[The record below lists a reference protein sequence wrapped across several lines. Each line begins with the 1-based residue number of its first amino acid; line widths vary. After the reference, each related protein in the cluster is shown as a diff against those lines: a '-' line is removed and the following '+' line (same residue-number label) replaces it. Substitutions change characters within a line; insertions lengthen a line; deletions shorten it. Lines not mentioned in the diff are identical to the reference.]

1 MVFVVLAVLYMSI
14 YPSTQT
20 RPKKK
25 QTCKAIVR
33 FFFFIISSTTFLV
46 EPLWTPLFF
55 FFRHFFVISSTEHYN
70 PPPSISYGKKK
81 NFFCVDLL
89 LWEWGRRTNWSPPPL
104 LCTIFFFLV
113 DHNICGPCSK
123 SPPKKI
129 SASFISL
136 FLEIFPFFPNK
147 PSGRLPLGKRAY
159 YYRLKNIYIYVY

>member
-1 MVFVVLAVLYMSI
+1 MPSGFCGSRCTICPYIPQRKHGQRRNKLAKPSYVFFYHFIDHFSCWTTLNPPCFSFLDISLLSAQ
-14 YPSTQT
+14 PSTIT
-20 RPKKK
+20 
-25 QTCKAIVR
+25 
-33 FFFFIISSTTFLV
+33 
-46 EPLWTPLFF
+46 
-55 FFRHFFVISSTEHYN
+55 
-70 PPPSISYGKKK
+70 PPSISYGKKK

-136 FLEIFPFFPNK
+136 SLFLEIFPFFF
-147 PSGRLPLGKRAY
+147 
-159 YYRLKNIYIYVY
+159 